1 MQAVSKKRR
10 SRVPQASS
18 WEGGKA
24 AWSSPA
30 RDEKEEP
37 EDDES
42 RERHRLAE
50 IWSIFDKEERN
61 LEWERHLDTARD
73 KGINP
78 AKSWK
83 VYRGRIVA
91 RC

>member
-1 MQAVSKKRR
+1 MLEQHQRDW
-10 SRVPQASS
+10 SS